1 MAINSLHET
10 YFKKLEQMTR
20 DFMESQADDLEK
32 SVDLLVDAWENGK
45 CVYSFGNGGSAS
57 TASHL
62 ACDLAKFTIIPG
74 KPRLKALCLNDNP
87 SLISAWTNDSGFGT
101 IFAEQLEPWID
112 KGDVLIPISVH
123 GGSGSGDAGPWSQ
136 NLAQA
141 VNLGKER
148 GAKTIGLSGF
158 DGGFL
163 GEQAD
168 ICLVAPMDEEPWGTP
183 LIESFHVALH
193 HLLCLA
199 VKERIQHSD

>member
-45 CVYSFGNGGSAS
+45 CIYSFGNGGSAS

-87 SLISAWTNDSGFGT
+87 SLVSAWTNDSGFGT
-101 IFAEQLEPWID
+101 IFAEQLEPWI
-112 KGDVLIPISVH
+112 KRVEEEKFPFLLPRVYEGPQHQIEWYALAK
-123 GGSGSGDAGPWSQ
+123 DAPQ
-136 NLAQA
+136 
-141 VNLGKER
+141 
-148 GAKTIGLSGF
+148 
-158 DGGFL
+158 
-163 GEQAD
+163 
-168 ICLVAPMDEEPWGTP
+168 
-183 LIESFHVALH
+183 SFTRNEA
-193 HLLCLA
+193 
-199 VKERIQHSD
+199 